1 MARKW
6 QAPDLRALSGKKCRI
21 LRQHLGLDT
30 KTLAGRADVGEKA
43 LQMFE
48 AGRVMKPQ
56 AEFTSNIGKALRQ
69 LFVERARDT
78 LAAYEP
84 EIAADPDA
92 GHFTREGAARRRVE
106 RYQSYSTTHPVA
118 DEDQDDA

>member
-1 MARKW
+1 MARRWK
-6 QAPDLRALSGKKCRI
+6 APDLRALTGAKCRN

-30 KTLAGRADVGEKA
+30 KTLAGRADVGEKQ

-48 AGRVMKPQ
+48 AGRLMRPLPS
-56 AEFTSNIGKALRQ
+56 FTSNIGKALRQ
-69 LFVERARDT
+69 LFVERARET

-92 GHFTREGAARRRVE
+92 YEFTREGAARRRVE
-106 RYQSYSTTHPVA
+106 RYQSYSTTHPA
-118 DEDQDDA
+118 AESEA